1 VAGAKSA
8 TISISREATK
18 SEARSRGLR
27 HLWPGQNPQQSRFR
41 ARPPN
46 QKPAAAGFAICGRG
60 KIRNNLDFARGH
72 PIRSPQPRASP
83 FVAGAKS
90 EKLDF
95 A

>member
-41 ARPPN
+41 VRPAN

-60 KIRNNLDFARGH
+60 KIRNNLDFA
-72 PIRSPQPRASP
+72 
-83 FVAGAKS
+83 
-90 EKLDF
+90 
-95 A
+95 